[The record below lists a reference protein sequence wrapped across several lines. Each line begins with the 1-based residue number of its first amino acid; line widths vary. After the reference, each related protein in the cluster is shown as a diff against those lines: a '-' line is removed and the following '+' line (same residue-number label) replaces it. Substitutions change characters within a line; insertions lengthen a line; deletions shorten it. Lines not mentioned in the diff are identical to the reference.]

1 MPDFKFR
8 NLTVKVGDQ
17 LELCAPDSRIQA
29 LTPLL
34 CRRFYSY
41 CLNYSRPCDWGTRF
55 PTITITIT
63 NCRFGSIPIPTCGIS
78 EEPTTWGPEVDV
90 DLEVLKKQLTEQLEA
105 VEAEQVREA
114 AAAKPATVEEADAL
128 KAELQAAMDE
138 LDAHRAEL
146 AKGEDA

>member
-8 NLTVKVGDQ
+8 NLTVKVGDE
-17 LELCAPDSRIQA
+17 LKLCAPDTKIQG

-34 CRRFYSY
+34 CRRFYTNY
-41 CLNYSRPCDWGTRF
+41 CYNFSRWCDWGTRF
-55 PTITITIT
+55 PTYTIT
-63 NCRFGSIPIPTCGIS
+63 NCRAGSLTIPTCGIS
-78 EEPTTWGPEVDV
+78 EEPTWGPEVDV
-90 DLEVLKKQLTEQLEA
+90 DVDLNVLKEQLTEQLKA
-105 VEAEQVREA
+105 VEAEQAKVA

-146 AKGEDA
+146 AKGEGA